1 MCVIILS
8 ENHLIWKAKYLCDA
22 FVLQEFEVQNILNL
36 GEKVIV
42 CYLLLI
48 VEYPLAFKM
57 LSLLRR
63 LQHLKKFVLE
73 SYIFLIKYLKHML
86 LYISGSELFF
96 KKNHLLEWILLVY
109 VSGLALQTELKQG
122 IMNRMC
128 GFKIQWII
136 HIC

>member
-1 MCVIILS
+1 MLLFS
-8 ENHLIWKAKYLCDA
+8 K
-22 FVLQEFEVQNILNL
+22 EFEVQNILNM

-63 LQHLKKFVLE
+63 LQHLKNCILE

-86 LYISGSELFF
+86 LYISGSELFL
-96 KKNHLLEWILLVY
+96 KKTPFRVNSLGVRVWPCP
-109 VSGLALQTELKQG
+109 T
-122 IMNRMC
+122 N
-128 GFKIQWII
+128 
-136 HIC
+136 